1 MINKTKMVMFVISSS
16 PTRWQIGK
24 IHFCWCSR
32 SYFYCRPASFYQFL
46 LSLRTCSLQNIVPN
60 LRFHTELHVI
70 CIYVHVFFFDCF
82 AFWIIKL
89 QIPLQGW
96 YEFVL
101 FHWNYAIV
109 HCNLFSCS
117 SIWLV
122 IQFVFK
128 SLQIE

>member
-32 SYFYCRPASFYQFL
+32 SYFYCRPPSFYQFRYL
-46 LSLRTCSLQNIVPN
+46 LGLVLCRILGQASDSTQS
-60 LRFHTELHVI
+60 FMSS
-70 CIYVHVFFFDCF
+70 VFMCMFFDCF